1 MNSSINNKE
10 VQWVDEKKT
19 REFATYFSQKKKE
32 EKSEKKIINHLND
45 YWIINHFFSWS
56 KW

>member
-1 MNSSINNKE
+1 MKNSQKIKE
-10 VQWVDEKKT
+10 VQWVEAKKT

-32 EKSEKKIINHLND
+32 DKSEKKIINHLND
-45 YWIINHFFSWS
+45 YWIVSHFFSWS